1 MQPYRFRGN
10 DHEVARSGLTAV
22 PAGSVRAGGTNCPLY
37 RGNLKVITAIA
48 ALVLTTGGVFV
59 LQSVKASDRQHEMQ
73 DQRQCFLDNY
83 GNPAAIRDKC

>member
-1 MQPYRFRGN
+1 
-10 DHEVARSGLTAV
+10 VTTTA
-22 PAGSVRAGGTNCPLY
+22 PRKKMSSAAKL
-37 RGNLKVITAIA
+37 VITAIA